1 MDILKEKMFQN
12 MNLYALNMHD
22 VYSLK
27 AKIMWAGVMAQML

>member
-27 AKIMWAGVMAQML
+27 AKIIWAEVMAQMV